1 MRIILSLAIAL
12 FAHTASAAFP
22 EKALRM
28 IVPWPAGG
36 ASDTLARI
44 VSAEAAKILE
54 QPIVIENRP
63 GASGTIATEYVA
75 REKADG
81 YTLLWTIAN
90 HATNHELFKV
100 KYDPVKDF
108 APVAQIASS
117 RYLLLVHPTLPVKTV
132 PELIEWLKASPEPV
146 AYASAGNGTLQHLGM
161 ELFLGESG
169 VEMIH
174 VPYKGT
180 APAMTDMLGGHVK
193 VTFESLTGVVDY
205 VRDEKLR
212 ALAVASKARFTGL
225 PDVPTFDE
233 IGYGDFVVEGV
244 TGILAPAGTPDDAI
258 DKINAA
264 YNQALAAPNVRER
277 MDTMGLTA
285 NPGTPQA
292 YGDTMNRLIPMFSA
306 ILRKSGG
313 KVD

>member
-1 MRIILSLAIAL
+1 MRILLSLAIVFFTQVAN
-12 FAHTASAAFP
+12 AAFP
-22 EKALRM
+22 DQPIRL

-44 VSAEAAKILE
+44 VSLEASKILK
-54 QPIVIENRP
+54 QPIVIDNRV
-63 GASGTIATEYVA
+63 GASGTIGTEHVA

-81 YTLLWTIAN
+81 YTLLWAIAN

-108 APVAQIASS
+108 TPIAQIASS
-117 RYLLLVHPTLPVKTV
+117 RYWLLVHPGVPAKTV
-132 PELIEWLKASPEPV
+132 PEFVAWLKASPAPV

-161 ELFLGESG
+161 ELFLGEAG
-169 VEMIH
+169 VRMVH

-193 VTFESLTGVVDY
+193 VTFEAVTGTADY
-205 VRDEKLR
+205 VRDGRVR
-212 ALAVASKARFTGL
+212 ALAVASNTRFAGL
-225 PDVPTFDE
+225 PDVPTFHE
-233 IGYGDFVVEGV
+233 AGYKDFVVEGV
-244 TGILAPAGTPDDAI
+244 TGILAPTGTPADAI
-258 DKINAA
+258 AKINAA
-264 YNQALAAPNVRER
+264 YNQALAEPSVRER
-277 MDTMGLTA
+277 MTAMGLTA
-285 NPGTPQA
+285 NPGSPQA
-292 YGDTMNRLIPMFSA
+292 YGDTMNRLIPKFSA